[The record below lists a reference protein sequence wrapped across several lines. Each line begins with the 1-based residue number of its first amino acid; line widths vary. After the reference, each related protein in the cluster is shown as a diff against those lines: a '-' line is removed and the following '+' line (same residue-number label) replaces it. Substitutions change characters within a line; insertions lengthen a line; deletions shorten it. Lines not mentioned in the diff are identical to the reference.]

1 MHIQLRTRGAERTDT
16 VTINRAAPPIFNIR
30 MDGQV
35 TAGATLNGFAES
47 GFVLSNAISATSI
60 FFFVDADGNP
70 ASGTSGVNCLLI
82 DSAGFVFELVSCSR
96 FASAPSVPR
105 LEVLISSPF
114 GAQLHN
120 SLRGWSYESHASWLL
135 NCFVHPMSVNA
146 DGGSCSNVDRYIL
159 RRFRKGCEFCR
170 WKWDANFASY
180 WPQSPV

>member
-1 MHIQLRTRGAERTDT
+1 M
-16 VTINRAAPPIFNIR
+16 
-30 MDGQV
+30 

-82 DSAGFVFELVSCSR
+82 DSAAIRVRTGFL
-96 FASAPSVPR
+96 FAVCNLLPACAR

-114 GAQLHN
+114 GAQLHT
-120 SLRGWSYESHASWLL
+120 SLRGWSYDSHASWLL
-135 NCFVHPMSVNA
+135 NCSVHPMSVNA

-159 RRFRKGCEFCR
+159 RCFRKGCEFCR

-180 WPQSPV
+180 WRSVTS